1 MESFR
6 ALSKVLTAASKLAVD
21 IVSGEDDF
29 AERLLMTGR
38 SSSSVSSL
46 GKLEVSLRISFK
58 KPKSSSTRRE
68 ERLMDFIF
76 FMLLEFEVKQYECR
90 K

>member
-1 MESFR
+1 M
-6 ALSKVLTAASKLAVD
+6 LTAASKLAVD

-46 GKLEVSLRISFK
+46 GKLEASLRISFK